1 MESADVVTALVA
13 FAVILLA
20 SRLLKDVPFWIII
33 VLAAASYP
41 VDVLLLPAWESVAG
55 ATSTWAA
62 QAFAVGTGLAFAACL
77 VQAFRG
83 FTSLRKARAA
93 RLCHGRETDA

>member
-13 FAVILLA
+13 LAIILLA
-20 SRLLKDVPFWIII
+20 GRLLKDVPFWLIL

-41 VDVLLLPAWESVAG
+41 VDALLLPAWESLVG
-55 ATSTWAA
+55 ATSAWASF
-62 QAFAVGTGLAFAACL
+62 AFGMGTGLAFAACV

-83 FTSLRKARAA
+83 FTSVRNARAA
-93 RLCHGRETDA
+93 RLHHGREIDA